1 MLKIINLVLVSVSL
15 LLVSVVNAGIE
26 MGANKVFGDN
36 PKSQSFVAT
45 KLKLNENAN
54 AFVLVFNSGITKKI
68 DIIAYDDAVFNLGL
82 DTDLIKSNSKDQVDL
97 GIKSSITVSF

>member
-15 LLVSVVNAGIE
+15 LLVSAVNAGIE

-45 KLKLNENAN
+45 KLKLNAN

-68 DIIAYDDAVFNLGL
+68 DIIAHDDAVFNLGL